1 MGNQVKKSFGGMN
14 ILFIAAEADPLV
26 KKGGL
31 GDVAGSLPVALK
43 NARPNLDI
51 RLAIPHYQE
60 IKLQSPAT
68 LVKRYSLPSADGPVQ
83 VNVSQTEVN
92 GLIVYLVGGGP
103 IHADLPVYVNNPD
116 ILGERFFFFS
126 LACVHLGEELGW
138 PIDILHANDWH
149 TAVALH
155 ALKSLRGTDD
165 KFNRIRSL
173 LTVHNLPFMGAGS
186 ESGMRKF
193 LIPPAQNQKMPPW
206 ARTLPL
212 PMGINA
218 ADRVVAVS
226 PGYAK
231 EIITPDFGCDLQDFL
246 VSIKD
251 RIGGIVNGIDYAS
264 WNPQKDTFL
273 FENYS
278 SESLASRAIN
288 KKVVGL
294 EFSFPKG
301 PDVPLLA
308 FIGRLD
314 RQKGID
320 VIIDTMRELVNFDWQ
335 LVVLAK
341 GDDTD
346 LSRKLNEFKAQYPNK
361 VGFREEMNLA
371 LSRCVYAGA
380 DMLLMPSKYEPCGLA
395 QLIAMHYGC
404 VPIASATGGL
414 KDTIHDYSAN
424 ASSATGFLSPHAI
437 AADFAVQVKLALT
450 VFTQKEV
457 WTRVQ
462 KNGMASDFSW
472 QKPAKEYLALY
483 DSLLK

>member
-1 MGNQVKKSFGGMN
+1 MGNQVKKASAGMN
-14 ILFIAAEADPLV
+14 VLFIAAEADPLV

-43 NARPNLDI
+43 NARPSLDI

-68 LVKRYSLPSADGPVQ
+68 FVKSYSIHSADGPVQ

-92 GLIVYLVGGGP
+92 GLTVYLIGGDP
-103 IHADLPVYVNNPD
+103 IHADLPVYVNNTD
-116 ILGERFFFFS
+116 ILGERFVFFS

-155 ALKSLRGTDD
+155 SLKSIRATNT
-165 KFNRIRSL
+165 KYSQIRSL

-186 ESGMRKF
+186 EAGLRKF
-193 LIPPAQNQKMPPW
+193 LVPPAENAKMPPW

-231 EIITPDFGCDLQDFL
+231 EIMTPEFGCDLQDFL
-246 VSIKD
+246 VSVKD
-251 RIGGIVNGIDYAS
+251 RLGGIVNGIDYSS
-264 WNPQKDTFL
+264 WNPQTDTFL

-278 SESLASRAIN
+278 ADSLTSRAIN

-294 EFSFPKG
+294 EFSFSKG
-301 PDVPLLA
+301 PDLPLLA

-320 VIIDTMRELVNFDWQ
+320 VIIDTMRELVNYDWQ

-341 GDDTD
+341 GDDAD
-346 LSRKLNEFKAQYPNK
+346 LSRKLNDFKAQYPNK

-404 VPIASATGGL
+404 MPIASATGGL
-414 KDTIHDYSAN
+414 KDTIRDYSEDPK
-424 ASSATGFLSPHAI
+424 SATGFLSPRVN
-437 AADFAVQVKLALT
+437 AADFAERIKLALT
-450 VFTQKEV
+450 VFNQKEA
-457 WTRVQ
+457 WTQMQ

-472 QKPAKEYLALY
+472 QKPAGEYLALY
-483 DSLLK
+483 DALMQ